1 MDLHALIIITEKP
14 HNDRIVLQEEFWFI
28 QWLSL
33 DFTKLP
39 YESSNSIERIFFTF
53 KLFHADPQC
62 RT

>member
-1 MDLHALIIITEKP
+1 MDLHVFTIITEKL

-39 YESSNSIERIFFTF
+39 YGSSNSIERIFFTF
-53 KLFHADPQC
+53 KLFHTDPQR